1 MLVEDSI
8 LNGNAKWLTSF
19 CNAIV
24 DNNLKVRWGGMF
36 RFHPSMNEEGY
47 FDLLGKSGLIRLNFG
62 LESGSKSVLR
72 NLGKFANMEKM
83 YAIFDKLRDAKKK
96 YPIRVSTMIM
106 VGTPYETEE
115 DFKKTL
121 QFLYFNRDVIDM
133 VDSCAVFILNDEIQI
148 EADLIKRNLVTK
160 KSSINWATAES
171 TPKIRIDRI
180 RRIEKFCKQI
190 NLQVKIYDHGLPNI
204 KEEEWASWTPPP
216 MIENQVA
223 I

>member
-1 MLVEDSI
+1 M
-8 LNGNAKWLTSF
+8 
-19 CNAIV
+19 
-24 DNNLKVRWGGMF
+24 
-36 RFHPSMNEEGY
+36 
-47 FDLLGKSGLIRLNFG
+47 LGKSGLIRLNFG
-62 LESGSKSVLR
+62 LESGSKNILR

-83 YAIFDKLRDAKKK
+83 YVIFDKLREAKKK

-133 VDSCAVFILNDEIQI
+133 IDSCAVFVLNDDIQI
-148 EADLIKRNLVTK
+148 EEDLLKRKLVNK
-160 KSSINWATAES
+160 KTSLNWATAAS

-180 RRIEKFCKQI
+180 RRIEKFCNQI
-190 NLQVKIYDHGLPNI
+190 NLQVKIYDFGLPDLP
-204 KEEEWASWTPPP
+204 EEEWATWEEP
-216 MIENQVA
+216 ILLENKAA